1 MKPHHL
7 DWLPRLVD
15 GTVRWLRFSERS
27 LGPVADLVIRLAL
40 AQVFFLS
47 GVLKLADWD
56 TALYLAEYEYPLA
69 WLDPVTS
76 AWLGT
81 GVEGLGPGR
90 NNPLRCPKRVLPNSQ
105 RGMEANLP
113 VVGPPAWE
121 KSPLAPLYK
130 RGGRDRGC
138 QTTRGSSV
146 FPLSQRGMEGDLPV
160 VGWPAWEKSP
170 LAPLCKRRERHRH
183 CSAQPEGISP

>member
-76 AWLGT
+76 AWLG
-81 GVEGLGPGR
+81 
-90 NNPLRCPKRVLPNSQ
+90 
-105 RGMEANLP
+105 
-113 VVGPPAWE
+113 
-121 KSPLAPLYK
+121 
-130 RGGRDRGC
+130 
-138 QTTRGSSV
+138 
-146 FPLSQRGMEGDLPV
+146 
-160 VGWPAWEKSP
+160 
-170 LAPLCKRRERHRH
+170 
-183 CSAQPEGISP
+183 